1 MINTENNESVLD
13 IVQKKEFIQN
23 IYSKIENLEN
33 EFELKNLLSFSI
45 SEKMKERYDYRYIV
59 RLSSD
64 EMSLNNHLNKDVDEN
79 PESKLPFFKNIS
91 LKAGNMNN
99 NSRDIFWSMMY
110 TIIKLSDTMV
120 NYDNSRAEILYK
132 RSEDFAGDTYGFYR
146 FSLKWIANQ
155 ITLLY
160 PETELVDILSVF
172 DLSYNDTI
180 EYLVENVVKE
190 TETELPF
197 QDPCLVNVLSDLLDC
212 IYIFVDFSNLKSSD
226 FDSDV
231 ITPVEFDFRKVV
243 SPSFC
248 DIQNNG
254 CEPYKD
260 INRKIFIGKFF
271 QFVIQGACLDGC
283 ETGSE
288 NWKILNKY
296 KERFFSDEYLIKFLK
311 SEVEKYSEKYFLEKG
326 LYK

>member
-13 IVQKKEFIQN
+13 VVQKKEFIKN
-23 IYSKIENLEN
+23 VYSKIVNLEN
-33 EFELKNLLSFSI
+33 EIELKDLLSFTI
-45 SEKMKERYDYRYIV
+45 LEKMKERWDYRYIV

-64 EMSLNNHLNKDVDEN
+64 EINLNNHINKDIEEN
-79 PESKLPFFKNIS
+79 PESKLTFFKNIS
-91 LKAGNMNN
+91 LKAGNMDN

-110 TIIKLSDTMV
+110 TIIKLSDNMV
-120 NYDNSRAEILYK
+120 NYENSRAEMLYK
-132 RSEDFAGDTYGFYR
+132 RSEDFSGDIYGFYR

-172 DLSYNDTI
+172 DFSYSDTI
-180 EYLVENVVKE
+180 EYLVENVVKQ

-212 IYIFVDFSNLKSSD
+212 ICISVDFSNLKSSN
-226 FDSDV
+226 FDSDI
-231 ITPVEFDFRKVV
+231 ITSVEFAFRKVV
-243 SPSFC
+243 GPSFC

-271 QFVIQGACLDGC
+271 QFVIQDSCLDGC
-283 ETGSE
+283 EVGSE
-288 NWKILNKY
+288 SWKILSKY
-296 KERFFSDEYLIKFLK
+296 KERFFSDEYLIEFLK
-311 SEVEKYSEKYFLEKG
+311 SEVEKHSKEYLLEKV
-326 LYK
+326 

>member
-13 IVQKKEFIQN
+13 VVQKKEFIKN
-23 IYSKIENLEN
+23 IYSKIVNLEN
-33 EFELKNLLSFSI
+33 EIELKDLLSFTI
-45 SEKMKERYDYRYIV
+45 LEKMKERWDYRYIV

-64 EMSLNNHLNKDVDEN
+64 EINLNNHINKDIEEN
-79 PESKLPFFKNIS
+79 PESKLTFFKNIS

-110 TIIKLSDTMV
+110 TIIKLSDNMV
-120 NYDNSRAEILYK
+120 NYENSRAEMLYK
-132 RSEDFAGDTYGFYR
+132 RSEDFSGDTYGFYR

-160 PETELVDILSVF
+160 PETELVDVLSVF
-172 DLSYNDTI
+172 DFSYSDTI
-180 EYLVENVVKE
+180 EYLVENVVKQ

-212 IYIFVDFSNLKSSD
+212 ICISVDFSNLKSSN
-226 FDSDV
+226 FDSDI
-231 ITPVEFDFRKVV
+231 ITSVEFDFRKVV
-243 SPSFC
+243 GPSFC

-271 QFVIQGACLDGC
+271 QFVIQDSCLDGC
-283 ETGSE
+283 EVGSE
-288 NWKILNKY
+288 SWKILSKY
-296 KERFFSDEYLIKFLK
+296 KERFFSDEYLIEFLK
-311 SEVEKYSEKYFLEKG
+311 SEVEKHSKEYLLEKV
-326 LYK
+326 

>member
-13 IVQKKEFIQN
+13 VVQKKEFIKN
-23 IYSKIENLEN
+23 IYSKIVNLEN
-33 EFELKNLLSFSI
+33 EIELKDLLSFTI
-45 SEKMKERYDYRYIV
+45 LEKMKERWDYRYIV

-64 EMSLNNHLNKDVDEN
+64 EINLNNHINKDIEEN
-79 PESKLPFFKNIS
+79 PESKLTFFKNIS

-110 TIIKLSDTMV
+110 TIIKLSDNMV
-120 NYDNSRAEILYK
+120 NYENSRAEMLYK
-132 RSEDFAGDTYGFYR
+132 RSEDFSGDTYGFYR

-160 PETELVDILSVF
+160 PETELVDVLSVF
-172 DLSYNDTI
+172 DFSYSDTI
-180 EYLVENVVKE
+180 EYLVENVVKQ

-212 IYIFVDFSNLKSSD
+212 ICISVDFSNLKSSN
-226 FDSDV
+226 FDSDI
-231 ITPVEFDFRKVV
+231 ITSVEFDFRKVV
-243 SPSFC
+243 GPSFC

-271 QFVIQGACLDGC
+271 QFVIQDSCLDGC
-283 ETGSE
+283 EVGSE
-288 NWKILNKY
+288 SWEILSKY
-296 KERFFSDEYLIKFLK
+296 KERFFSDEYLIEFLK
-311 SEVEKYSEKYFLEKG
+311 SEVEKHSKEYLLEKV
-326 LYK
+326 

>member
-1 MINTENNESVLD
+1 MINTENNESVLGV
-13 IVQKKEFIQN
+13 VQKKEFIKN
-23 IYSKIENLEN
+23 VYSKIVNLEN
-33 EFELKNLLSFSI
+33 EIELKDLLSFTI
-45 SEKMKERYDYRYIV
+45 LEKMKERWDYRYIV

-64 EMSLNNHLNKDVDEN
+64 EINLNNHINKDIEEN
-79 PESKLPFFKNIS
+79 PESKLTFFKNIS
-91 LKAGNMNN
+91 LKAGNMDN

-110 TIIKLSDTMV
+110 TIIKLSDNMV
-120 NYDNSRAEILYK
+120 NYENSRAEMLYK
-132 RSEDFAGDTYGFYR
+132 RSEDFSGDIYGFYR

-172 DLSYNDTI
+172 DFSYSDTI
-180 EYLVENVVKE
+180 EYLVENVVKQ

-212 IYIFVDFSNLKSSD
+212 ICISVDFSNLKSSN
-226 FDSDV
+226 FDSDI
-231 ITPVEFDFRKVV
+231 ITSVEFDFRKVV
-243 SPSFC
+243 GPSFC

-271 QFVIQGACLDGC
+271 QFVIQDSCLDGC
-283 ETGSE
+283 EVGSE
-288 NWKILNKY
+288 SWKILSKY
-296 KERFFSDEYLIKFLK
+296 KERFFSDEYLIEFLK
-311 SEVEKYSEKYFLEKG
+311 SEVEKHSKEYLLEKV
-326 LYK
+326 

>member
-13 IVQKKEFIQN
+13 VVQKKEFIKN
-23 IYSKIENLEN
+23 IYSKIVNLEN
-33 EFELKNLLSFSI
+33 EVELKDLLSFTI
-45 SEKMKERYDYRYIV
+45 LEKMKERWDYRYIV

-64 EMSLNNHLNKDVDEN
+64 EINLNNHINKDIEEN
-79 PESKLPFFKNIS
+79 PESKLTFFKNIS
-91 LKAGNMNN
+91 LKAGNMDN

-110 TIIKLSDTMV
+110 TIIKLSDNMV
-120 NYDNSRAEILYK
+120 NYENSRAEMLYK
-132 RSEDFAGDTYGFYR
+132 RSEDFSGDIYGFYR

-172 DLSYNDTI
+172 DFSYSDTI
-180 EYLVENVVKE
+180 EYLVENVVKQ

-212 IYIFVDFSNLKSSD
+212 ICISVDFSNLKSSN
-226 FDSDV
+226 FDSDI
-231 ITPVEFDFRKVV
+231 ITSVEFDFRKVV
-243 SPSFC
+243 GPSFC
-248 DIQNNG
+248 DIKNNG

-271 QFVIQGACLDGC
+271 QFVIQDSCLDGC
-283 ETGSE
+283 EVGSE
-288 NWKILNKY
+288 SWKILSKY
-296 KERFFSDEYLIKFLK
+296 KERFFSDEYLIEFLK
-311 SEVEKYSEKYFLEKG
+311 SEVEKHSKEYLLEKV
-326 LYK
+326 

>member
-13 IVQKKEFIQN
+13 VVQKKEFIKN
-23 IYSKIENLEN
+23 IYSKIVNLEN
-33 EFELKNLLSFSI
+33 EIELKDLLSFTI
-45 SEKMKERYDYRYIV
+45 LEKMKERWDYRYIV

-64 EMSLNNHLNKDVDEN
+64 EINLNNHINKDIEEN
-79 PESKLPFFKNIS
+79 PESKLTFFKNIS

-110 TIIKLSDTMV
+110 TIIKLSDNMV
-120 NYDNSRAEILYK
+120 NYENSRAEMLYK
-132 RSEDFAGDTYGFYR
+132 RSEDFSGDTYGFYR

-160 PETELVDILSVF
+160 PETELVDVLSVF
-172 DLSYNDTI
+172 DFSYSDTI
-180 EYLVENVVKE
+180 EYLVENVVKQ

-212 IYIFVDFSNLKSSD
+212 ICISVDFSNLKSSN
-226 FDSDV
+226 FDSDI
-231 ITPVEFDFRKVV
+231 ITSVEFDFRKVV
-243 SPSFC
+243 GPSFC

-271 QFVIQGACLDGC
+271 QFVIQDSCLDGC
-283 ETGSE
+283 EVGSE
-288 NWKILNKY
+288 SWKILSKY
-296 KERFFSDEYLIKFLK
+296 KERFFSDEYLLQREVTLYRDQVEFIKNRNK
-311 SEVEKYSEKYFLEKG
+311 NK
-326 LYK
+326 

>member
-13 IVQKKEFIQN
+13 VVQKKEFIKN
-23 IYSKIENLEN
+23 VYSKIVNLEN
-33 EFELKNLLSFSI
+33 EIELKDLLSFAI
-45 SEKMKERYDYRYIV
+45 LEKMKERWDYRYIV

-64 EMSLNNHLNKDVDEN
+64 EINLNNHINKDIEEN
-79 PESKLPFFKNIS
+79 PESKLTFFKNIS
-91 LKAGNMNN
+91 LKAGNMDN

-110 TIIKLSDTMV
+110 TIIKLSDNMV
-120 NYDNSRAEILYK
+120 NYENSRAEMLYK
-132 RSEDFAGDTYGFYR
+132 RSEGFSGDTYGFYR

-160 PETELVDILSVF
+160 PETELVDVLSVF
-172 DLSYNDTI
+172 DFSYSDTI
-180 EYLVENVVKE
+180 EYLVENIVKQ

-212 IYIFVDFSNLKSSD
+212 ICISVDFSNLKSSN
-226 FDSDV
+226 FDSDI
-231 ITPVEFDFRKVV
+231 ITSVEFDFRKVV
-243 SPSFC
+243 GPSFC

-271 QFVIQGACLDGC
+271 QFVIQDSCLDGC
-283 ETGSE
+283 EVGSE
-288 NWKILNKY
+288 SWKILSKY
-296 KERFFSDEYLIKFLK
+296 KERFFSDEYLIEFLK
-311 SEVEKYSEKYFLEKG
+311 SEVEKHSKEYLLEKV
-326 LYK
+326 

>member
-13 IVQKKEFIQN
+13 VVQKKEFIKN
-23 IYSKIENLEN
+23 VYSKIVNLEN
-33 EFELKNLLSFSI
+33 EIELKDLLSFTI
-45 SEKMKERYDYRYIV
+45 LEKMKERWDYRYIV

-64 EMSLNNHLNKDVDEN
+64 EINLNNHINKDIEEN
-79 PESKLPFFKNIS
+79 PESKLTFFKNIS
-91 LKAGNMNN
+91 LKAGNMDN

-110 TIIKLSDTMV
+110 TIIKLSDNMV
-120 NYDNSRAEILYK
+120 NYENSRAEMLYK
-132 RSEDFAGDTYGFYR
+132 RSEDFSGDIYGFYR

-172 DLSYNDTI
+172 DFSYSDTI
-180 EYLVENVVKE
+180 EYLVENVVKQ

-212 IYIFVDFSNLKSSD
+212 ICISVDFSNLKSSN
-226 FDSDV
+226 FDSDI
-231 ITPVEFDFRKVV
+231 ITSVEFDFRKVV
-243 SPSFC
+243 GPSFC

-271 QFVIQGACLDGC
+271 QFVIQDSCLDGC
-283 ETGSE
+283 EVGSE
-288 NWKILNKY
+288 SWKILSKY
-296 KERFFSDEYLIKFLK
+296 KERFFSDEYLIEFLK
-311 SEVEKYSEKYFLEKG
+311 SEVEKHSKEYLLEKV
-326 LYK
+326 